1 MKLTLGKEQILQSSR
16 RLYRQIKVH
25 YLASLIIVLMLTILA
40 CADSDKTEGFASS
53 TLEPTKDAFAA
64 ATGARRGEG
73 SKPSDRRSSRS
84 ENSERERSNE
94 RAKPTPTPTPT
105 PKPTPTPTPTPA
117 TPTANEIGFDNSHGN
132 YGDDWI
138 FDRGTVLYPNQLYG
152 NEGNDHLVGSE
163 GKDHL
168 YGGAGD
174 DLLWGRA
181 GDDYMKG
188 GTAMGGHD
196 GWKLGN
202 DKLYGGDDWDQLL
215 SAELMVGGGDGD
227 KCTMDQIPQDCDD
240 ITNPM
245 TFAMPYS
252 IQPPYEENTLIVPWR
267 FSDTILFEE
276 DDCDLLVEYVIH
288 GNQSVPNN
296 IKTLADNS
304 FVTDISGVDVNSAT
318 EEIYQNGVFL
328 GKLDSADIMIGTEK
342 ADYIDARGGNDVV
355 CGRGGDD
362 VIYGG
367 DGNDRLYGGD
377 GRDILYGED
386 GRDILWGGLG
396 DDQKEYGLQ
405 GGPGG
410 DWIDG
415 GPGSDRLV
423 GGAGEDVLYG
433 RNGNDH
439 LWGDSQ
445 FPEEY
450 ESDNCPPDPNFEK
463 VAVLFTPCTDWL
475 IGGFG
480 NDLLHGGPG
489 ADIMQG
495 DVFP

>member
-1 MKLTLGKEQILQSSR
+1 MSQPVQPLG
-16 RLYRQIKVH
+16 RLRLRWFLLIGAIIALGIA
-25 YLASLIIVLMLTILA
+25 LAA
-40 CADSDKTEGFASS
+40 CSQDATTEDPS
-53 TLEPTKDAFAA
+53 TVEATPTKDVFAA
-64 ATGARRGEG
+64 QTGQRRPTPA
-73 SKPSDRRSSRS
+73 SRSNTDSRNDRQRSSPQ
-84 ENSERERSNE
+84 
-94 RAKPTPTPTPT
+94 PTPTDTPT
-105 PKPTPTPTPTPA
+105 PQPTKAPTPGP
-117 TPTANEIGFDNSHGN
+117 NEIGFDNSHGN

-188 GTAMGGHD
+188 GTAMGGLD